1 MGTQYRVEHMDKI
14 GRYEILDELGRGAM
28 GVVLRARDPAIGRL
42 VAIKTIR
49 LVEFSDPQERQQ
61 LRERLFREAQSA
73 GVLSHPG
80 IVTIYDVGEE
90 NDVTYITM
98 EYVNG
103 PTLEKILSGEEPPEP
118 ARFTDWL
125 RQTAAALDYAHRKGI
140 VHRDIKPANVMIHD
154 DGKIRI
160 TDFGIAKIS
169 ASQGMTQTGV
179 AVGTPFYM
187 SPEQIRGLS
196 VDGRADQFSLA
207 VIAYEILTGEKPFH
221 ADSLPT
227 LFFQIISEAASAPQ
241 RINPTLGPQVDT
253 VLRKA
258 MAKEP
263 AGRYVTCTEFVNAL
277 EAACNAKKGW
287 KTLPRGAAKSM
298 PTVVAPVPEIKPA
311 RPVLPPVPKPTHA
324 EARSE
329 SIFGRMVAILL
340 ALVVVGAILIYGP
353 RFYKDWKNERT
364 APAQEP
370 VKKEEAKPQPV
381 KSPIPEKPS
390 PAPEAAAPS
399 ASQPA
404 PAAPSSTT
412 PETPTAA
419 PPQPETKAPATPAPE
434 SEAPPPPPKRVER
447 PKPAPVAAKNVL
459 PSIQEVLVTTMPS
472 GATIIFDDGA
482 QICHAPCTAQLPSGR
497 HTLAATLP
505 GYHSEM
511 RIFEVHDQTMGV
523 TVDMKRLAGVLR
535 VESDPPGA
543 AIVIN
548 GQRQSQTTPAS
559 ITLSVGKY
567 SLTVSKDGFRKSDQD
582 FEIKDGSFVKITF
595 TLSPAR

>member
-49 LVEFSDPQERQQ
+49 LLEFSDPQERQQ

-90 NDVTYITM
+90 NDLTYITM

-103 PTLEKILSGEEPPEP
+103 PTLEKILSGDEPPEP
-118 ARFTDWL
+118 ARFVDWL

-207 VIAYEILTGEKPFH
+207 VIAYEILTGAKPFH

-227 LFFQIISEAASAPQ
+227 LFFQIISEAASSPQ
-241 RINPTLGPQVDT
+241 RINPTLGPQVDV

-258 MAKEP
+258 MAKEA

-277 EAACNAKKGW
+277 EAACNAKAGW
-287 KTLPRGAAKSM
+287 KTLPRGAAQSM
-298 PTVVAPVPEIKPA
+298 PTVVAPTPEIKPA
-311 RPVLPPVPKPTHA
+311 HPVLPPVPKPAHG

-329 SIFGRMVAILL
+329 GIFGRMVAILL
-340 ALVVVGAILIYGP
+340 TLVIVGAILIYGP
-353 RFYKDWKNERT
+353 RFYKDWKNGT
-364 APAQEP
+364 VPNQEP
-370 VKKEEAKPQPV
+370 VKEEAAKPEPA
-381 KSPIPEKPS
+381 KPDKPN
-390 PAPEAAAPS
+390 PAPEAAVPS
-399 ASQPA
+399 ASHVA
-404 PAAPSSTT
+404 PTAPSSTT
-412 PETPTAA
+412 PETPTPA
-419 PPQPETKAPATPAPE
+419 PSEPEAKAPAKPAPE
-434 SEAPPPPPKRVER
+434 REAPKPPPKRVESR
-447 PKPAPVAAKNVL
+447 PKPAPAAVKAVV

-472 GATIIFDDGA
+472 GATVIFDDGG
-482 QICHAPCTAQLPSGR
+482 QVCHAPCTVQLASGR

-511 RIFEVHDQTMGV
+511 RIFEVRDQTMGV
-523 TVDMKRLAGVLR
+523 TVDMKRLSGILR

-548 GQRQSQTTPAS
+548 GQRQGQTTPAS
-559 ITLSVGKY
+559 ITLPVGKY
-567 SLTVSKDGFRKSDQD
+567 TLEVSKEGFKKSDQD
-582 FEIKDGSFVKITF
+582 FQVKDGSFVKITF